1 MSQRTSQFLALGG
14 MLIMLVLYGLNASG
28 QLGPNPI
35 GTTSNAT
42 RPLIVPAPYA
52 FAIWGPIYIGLI
64 VFPVYQLFARK
75 TVAEDSTLLD
85 DFSAGAHPAW
95 IELRAWYAANV
106 VANGLWLAASSYDW
120 QWTTVGIIVFMLV
133 SLFRINQLL
142 QVIEASGTKISY
154 WLERF
159 VFSIYFAWVTLAT
172 VLNVA
177 SALTFY
183 DWDGFGIAEDAW
195 TIIMV
200 VVASL
205 IAGYTSMRY
214 RDSAYA
220 GVVVWAFTA
229 LAIRHWGAST
239 QVLSYVGGAVAVM
252 FIGLMFRAWRARLSV
267 GR

>member
-1 MSQRTSQFLALGG
+1 MTQRSSQYIALAG
-14 MLIMLVLYGLNASG
+14 MLLMLVLYTLNATG
-28 QLGPNPI
+28 NLGPNPI

-42 RPLIVPAPYA
+42 NPLIVPAPYA

-64 VFPVYQLFARK
+64 VFPVYQLLVNR
-75 TVAEDSTLLD
+75 
-85 DFSAGAHPAW
+85 GNHPAW
-95 IELRAWYAANV
+95 VELRGWYAANA
-106 VANGLWLAASSYDW
+106 VANGLWLAAASFDW
-120 QWTTVGIIVFMLV
+120 QWVSVGIIVFMLV

-142 QVIEASGTKISY
+142 RAIESSGAEINY

-183 DWDGFGIAEDAW
+183 GWDGFGISKVTW

-200 VVASL
+200 AVAAL
-205 IAGYTSMRY
+205 IAGYTSRRY
-214 RDSAYA
+214 QDVAYA
-220 GVVVWAFTA
+220 GVVVWAFIA
-229 LAIRHWGAST
+229 LAIKHWGAST
-239 QVLSYVGGAVAVM
+239 QVLGYVAGAVVLLFLGVM
-252 FIGLMFRAWRARLSV
+252 LWNGRERLSA

>member
-1 MSQRTSQFLALGG
+1 MNQRNSQFLALGG
-14 MLIMLVLYGLNASG
+14 MLIMLVLYTLNATG

-42 RPLIVPAPYA
+42 NPLIVPAPYA

-64 VFPVYQLFARK
+64 VFPIYQLIKNRNN
-75 TVAEDSTLLD
+75 
-85 DFSAGAHPAW
+85 HPAW
-95 IELRAWYAANV
+95 IELRAWYSANV
-106 VANGLWLAASSYDW
+106 IANGLWLAASSYDW
-120 QWTTVGIIVFMLV
+120 QWTTVGIIIFMLI

-142 QVIEASGTKISY
+142 HTIEAAGAEITY

-159 VFSIYFAWVTLAT
+159 VFSIYFAWITLAT

-183 DWDGFGIAEDAW
+183 GWDGFGIAEDAW

-205 IAGYTSMRY
+205 IAGYTSLRY

-229 LAIRHWGAST
+229 LAIKHWGAST
-239 QVLSYVGGAVAVM
+239 QVLSYVGGAVAVL
-252 FIGLMFRAWRARLSV
+252 FIGLMFRTWRARLSV
-267 GR
+267 AR